1 MQRSLRRRPFGA
13 CFVILIAACVPGV
26 IAQTATPVPTPSPTP
41 GPSFEEDVI
50 VSATKVD
57 QENIDIPN
65 SVSVISGEELRRAG
79 TQTVADALQNIVGV
93 DTGDGSDNGPR
104 LPNIG
109 VYGVKEFD
117 ALMVTIDGVPVGGPF
132 NPDLAMIPV
141 DDIDRIE
148 IVRGPQGTLY
158 GTSAFAGMV
167 QIFTRNHPTGGSWGS
182 ATAGGFG
189 AFHQGWG
196 QVSVGTQISPN
207 FAMRVNGSIAQGG
220 FGNLNENLDSPTGD
234 NNDDDDFDV

>member
-13 CFVILIAACVPGV
+13 CFVLLIAACAPGV

-117 ALMVTIDGVPVGGPF
+117 ALMVTVDGVPVGGPF

-158 GTSAFAGMV
+158 GTSAFAGFVSPRKSAMPSRPGTWS
-167 QIFTRNHPTGGSWGS
+167 QIAFS
-182 ATAGGFG
+182 AISNGTA
-189 AFHQGWG
+189 
-196 QVSVGTQISPN
+196 N
-207 FAMRVNGSIAQGG
+207 SIPGMPHAQLQ
-220 FGNLNENLDSPTGD
+220 NAIARKIAT
-234 NNDDDDFDV
+234 